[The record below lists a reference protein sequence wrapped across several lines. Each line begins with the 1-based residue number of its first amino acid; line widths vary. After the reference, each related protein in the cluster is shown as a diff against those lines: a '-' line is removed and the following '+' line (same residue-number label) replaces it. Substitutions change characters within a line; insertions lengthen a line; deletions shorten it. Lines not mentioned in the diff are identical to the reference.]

1 MGESELRSLRMKS
14 LLALTFLLAFL
25 ALALTEPDTDRD
37 LELLRD
43 QLEVRD
49 KREPAMQRKKVEKR
63 KRSKAVRRKKPK
75 NQKKTKKGK
84 KRAKKRANTK
94 NRRNRNKKKKKGSQS
109 KYANTKNR
117 RNRKKKK
124 TKEGS
129 QRMGRNT
136 TTCSDS
142 TTVSSDC
149 LQDAVDVLKYLG
161 NQVRTFNRKFARI
174 KSFNKTV
181 GNKLG
186 KKGVFEETAS
196 WLLVALGGNISNAA
210 CGETGSR
217 RRTGRDKNTAVT
229 TYKTLN
235 NCSTAIKEACSM
247 PNTTLSDEDI
257 TTFNSCKETFNKT
270 SVQADDCRTNSK
282 YANNGTAACICWSKI
297 VASINKVKQS
307 GACNATDTN
316 NGVKE
321 SKNTC
326 MATFSACRKAEDSAV
341 QLVYTCG
348 SGEVANQTK
357 STS

>member
-1 MGESELRSLRMKS
+1 MGGRRGLKKEPIRKIGE
-14 LLALTFLLAFL
+14 
-25 ALALTEPDTDRD
+25 TET
-37 LELLRD
+37 
-43 QLEVRD
+43 
-49 KREPAMQRKKVEKR
+49 KRKKKD
-63 KRSKAVRRKKPK
+63 P
-75 NQKKTKKGK
+75 
-84 KRAKKRANTK
+84 RANPPMRKIGETE
-94 NRRNRNKKKKKGSQS
+94 KK
-109 KYANTKNR
+109 
-117 RNRKKKK
+117 RKKKK
-124 TKEGS
+124 GS

-181 GNKLG
+181 KNKLG

-257 TTFNSCKETFNKT
+257 TSFNSCKDTFNKT

-282 YANNGTAACICWSKI
+282 YANNG
-297 VASINKVKQS
+297 KQS

-321 SKNTC
+321 SRNTC

>member
-1 MGESELRSLRMKS
+1 M
-14 LLALTFLLAFL
+14 
-25 ALALTEPDTDRD
+25 
-37 LELLRD
+37 
-43 QLEVRD
+43 
-49 KREPAMQRKKVEKR
+49 
-63 KRSKAVRRKKPK
+63 
-75 NQKKTKKGK
+75 
-84 KRAKKRANTK
+84 
-94 NRRNRNKKKKKGSQS
+94 NRR
-109 KYANTKNR
+109 
-117 RNRKKKK
+117 
-124 TKEGS
+124 